1 MDTMGGEEGE
11 REMYVKSNIEIYN
24 TICKIDS
31 QWEFAVWLRELKQG
45 LYDRLK
51 GGLGGSWE
59 GGLGGG
65 DMAVPMADSCWYRTV
80 NHKIL

>member
-1 MDTMGGEEGE
+1 MVISVSCVCHSFLLLSAPG
-11 REMYVKSNIEIYN
+11 IFEI
-24 TICKIDS
+24 TRLCL
-31 QWEFAVWLRELKQG
+31 LRLG

-65 DMAVPMADSCWYRTV
+65 DMAVPMADSC
-80 NHKIL
+80 